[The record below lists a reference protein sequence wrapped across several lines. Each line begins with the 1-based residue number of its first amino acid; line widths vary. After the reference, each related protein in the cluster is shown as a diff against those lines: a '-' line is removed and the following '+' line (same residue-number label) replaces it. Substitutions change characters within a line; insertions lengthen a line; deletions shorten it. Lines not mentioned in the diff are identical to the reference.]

1 MFSQKSIDS
10 MGGTSTIAPPHHK
23 TLQELSRTEKL
34 ILTLTYYEGLTLRE
48 TGIVLGFPEAEVR
61 SMLSSIE
68 EKFARVTELSA
79 L

>member
-10 MGGTSTIAPPHHK
+10 MGGTSTIEPPRHK
-23 TLQELSRTEKL
+23 TLQELSRAEKL